1 MHCTE
6 PEQTESSTNR
16 YNPCE
21 GSDVSPAELIH
32 PGSRCLVLPDQRA
45 TATTGSSISIS
56 SSRSSGIT
64 LFNTWLVTAP
74 CIHHSDTHLRVTHRG
89 EGMIHAVIHAKVDA
103 SADYIAKQ
111 HRIVSAY
118 KSSKLKLRLSHNH
131 TYFFVLK

>member
-1 MHCTE
+1 MRVVTCRQLSLSILAADVWSCQTTE
-6 PEQTESSTNR
+6 LLLLPVV
-16 YNPCE
+16 
-21 GSDVSPAELIH
+21 VSVSVVAEVVVLLCSIH
-32 PGSRCLVLPDQRA
+32 GWSLLHA
-45 TATTGSSISIS
+45 SI
-56 SSRSSGIT
+56 T
-64 LFNTWLVTAP
+64 
-74 CIHHSDTHLRVTHRG
+74 VTHRG